1 MRCDSASV
9 IVTIPRF
16 ASAFH
21 SVVCQS
27 FAIFNQKRSP
37 AVLSVRTCRSGA
49 FLAVLLLQIAE
60 QILLVH
66 AVGDEPGKAVNDS
79 LLVLSVGDTEPLV
92 VGGQHLDADLV
103 GVQQFIN
110 VDGQQVLGLQR
121 VGGVPDRGYCS
132 GHSRYSGFLRP
143 AADTGSDPYPDP

>member
-1 MRCDSASV
+1 M
-9 IVTIPRF
+9 
-16 ASAFH
+16 
-21 SVVCQS
+21 
-27 FAIFNQKRSP
+27 
-37 AVLSVRTCRSGA
+37 LSVRTCRSGA

-66 AVGDEPGKAVNDS
+66 AVGDEPGKAVNDG
-79 LLVLSVGDTEPLV
+79 LLVLGVGDAEPLV

-121 VGGVPDRGYCS
+121 VGGAAFSKNSTKPDSSSSTNS
-132 GHSRYSGFLRP
+132 GVSAHMFIETRLSMSMLLPP
-143 AADTGSDPYPDP
+143 AAAPSAVFSMPPVSSTPVR